1 MKIKELKDQRV
12 RDKAI
17 INLYR
22 QRHKK
27 KLPVL
32 TMWQIIHEDVPMKDT
47 IEGDDYW
54 LRVVQVHYHK
64 HYKSI

>member
-17 INLYR
+17 LNLYR

-32 TMWQIIHEDVPMKDT
+32 TMLQTIHEDVPMKDT

-54 LRVVQVHYHK
+54 LRVVQVHYRK